1 MASQWFYRVDGTEH
15 GPVSSNAIRELAI
28 SERLRPTD
36 QIRKDGNEEWKPAGE
51 SAKLFPG
58 GMGDLR
64 STVTGLVADIT
75 SADAKAVLAA
85 AATTTGKAAKQTGL
99 DLCQFAA
106 TATKAATL
114 AAEKM
119 KITTL
124 SLDEAFTKLGK
135 HCYEVGTAR
144 EQFSDLFKKID
155 VLFESPDK
163 QSPPDNQ
170 DDTPNSAQ
178 PTPKR
183 TTKTDEP
190 TGKQGL
196 AFEELGKAF
205 YEQMPAPT
213 DPAELL
219 TPIRSLYLRLS
230 VIDASL
236 ATHKANLTGHGKGIP
251 PIVVGLAIV
260 FLLPVGLYLLW
271 THPTLGSNRRWWTAA
286 CSLLLLLVAMG
297 VFSKNPYGSDPPR
310 RSAQS
315 RSSSSASSEV
325 DKYSYQSDFDRGVAI
340 ANEYVSIAKLYGA
353 RLKAQGIVA
362 GTGDPPAKLWHLDN
376 LRKQAVLMD
385 RQAEEVERVHTHT
398 GMVMRAASDGFNSV
412 AVPYI
417 RSEGG

>member
-28 SERLRPTD
+28 SGRLRPTD
-36 QIRKDGNEEWKPAGE
+36 EIRKDGNEEWRPAGE

-58 GMGDLR
+58 GIGDLR
-64 STVTGLVADIT
+64 STVTGLAADIT
-75 SADAKAVLAA
+75 SADAKAVLTA
-85 AATTTGKAAKQTGL
+85 AATTTGKAAKKTGR
-99 DLCQFAA
+99 DLHQFAA

-135 HCYEVGTAR
+135 HCYEAGTAR

-163 QSPPDNQ
+163 QSPPDSQ
-170 DDTPNSAQ
+170 DETPNSAQ

-230 VIDASL
+230 EIDASL
-236 ATHKANLTGHGKGIP
+236 ATHKAELTGHGKGIP

-260 FLLPVGLYLLW
+260 FLLPWGLVMLW
-271 THPTLGSNRRWWTAA
+271 LHPTLRSNRRWWTVALA
-286 CSLLLLLVAMG
+286 YPVLLFAIAG
-297 VFSKNPYGSDPPR
+297 FT
-310 RSAQS
+310 S
-315 RSSSSASSEV
+315 RSEHRSTASAGRSRTANPIASSDAPDA
-325 DKYSYQSDFDRGVAI
+325 DKDNYQEGWDLGSAK
-340 ANEYVSIAKLYGA
+340 AKLFINGGQPKSWFVQTA
-353 RLKAQGIVA
+353 RGLAQ
-362 GTGDPPAKLWHLDN
+362 T
-376 LRKQAVLMD
+376 
-385 RQAEEVERVHTHT
+385 AELLESRNHPT
-398 GMVMRAASDGFNSV
+398 AAYHRGFHDGFV
-412 AVPYI
+412 ATAAQAS
-417 RSEGG
+417 R

>member
-1 MASQWFYRVDGTEH
+1 MASQWFYRLDGKEH

-28 SERLRPTD
+28 SGRLRPTD
-36 QIRKDGNEEWKPAGE
+36 EIRKDGNEEWKPAGE

-58 GMGDLR
+58 GISDLR
-64 STVTGLVADIT
+64 STVTGLAADIT
-75 SADAKAVLAA
+75 SADAKAVLTA

-99 DLCQFAA
+99 DLRQFAA

-119 KITTL
+119 EITTL

-190 TGKQGL
+190 TWQQGL

-205 YEQMPAPT
+205 YEQTPAPT

-219 TPIRSLYLRLS
+219 TPIRSLYSRLTE
-230 VIDASL
+230 IDASL
-236 ATHKANLTGHGKGIP
+236 VTHKAALTGNGKGIP

-260 FLLPVGLYLLW
+260 FLMPVGLYLLW

-286 CSLLLLLVAMG
+286 CSLLLLILAMG
-297 VFSKNPYGSDPPR
+297 LFSKNPYGSNSPR
-310 RSAQS
+310 RSAESQ
-315 RSSSSASSEV
+315 SSSSASSKV
-325 DKYSYQSDFDRGVAI
+325 DKNSYQSGFNRGVEI
-340 ANEYVSIAKLYGA
+340 ANAMVTHAKLL
-353 RLKAQGIVA
+353 R
-362 GTGDPPAKLWHLDN
+362 GTGDPPTKLEHLDG
-376 LRKQAVLMD
+376 LRKQAVKMD
-385 RQAEEVERVHTHT
+385 RQAEDMGESELWR
-398 GMVMRAASDGFNSV
+398 GMSDGFNSV